1 MSGAQAALQDVYDQ
15 AIDLLTV
22 LARAHKSWAERQNI
36 TTGLKE
42 LAAMHVAFR
51 VMLKTFPIAE
61 AISDP
66 DSLQALEALIADINP
81 ARAPIKSATKASA

>member
-1 MSGAQAALQDVYDQ
+1 
-15 AIDLLTV
+15 
-22 LARAHKSWAERQNI
+22 
-36 TTGLKE
+36 
-42 LAAMHVAFR
+42 MHVAFR